1 MHADP
6 VIFLFR
12 LPLNLLEAK
21 QAEAEE
27 EEDYD
32 VILSEAKRSRRIPW
46 QNRTLLIGIESL
58 ASRDFVRCVAA
69 STSLGMTG

>member
-12 LPLNLLEAK
+12 LPLNLLEPK

-27 EEDYD
+27 EEGYD
-32 VILSEAKRSRRIPW
+32 VILSEAKRSRRTPW
-46 QNRTLLIGIESL
+46 QNHTLLIGIESL
-58 ASRDFVRCVAA
+58 ASRTSSAA
-69 STSLGMTG
+69 LQPRLRSE

>member
-6 VIFLFR
+6 VIFPFR

-32 VILSEAKRSRRIPW
+32 VILNEAQRSRRIPVAKPYAA
-46 QNRTLLIGIESL
+46 L
-58 ASRDFVRCVAA
+58 RD
-69 STSLGMTG
+69 

>member
-32 VILSEAKRSRRIPW
+32 VEGYAIMRA
-46 QNRTLLIGIESL
+46 T
-58 ASRDFVRCVAA
+58 
-69 STSLGMTG
+69 